1 MVEKVLI
8 DSLDAPE
15 LEAYRTMKW
24 QYEQRNA
31 GFFVAEGDKVVRRLL
46 ESSLGVSSVL
56 LPEKWFEELR
66 GMLEARPE
74 RIKVYVAEKAVL
86 EKLTGY
92 SMYQGVLAVGR
103 VPASAALDE
112 MLSSAHTGAPL
123 LVAVEGVSNAENMGG
138 LVRNCVAFGAD
149 GLLVG
154 ETSCSPYLRRA
165 VRSSMGTI
173 FKFPILETSSLVN
186 TIRQLKGA
194 GVRCVAAHP
203 HANQRRISEANLKGP
218 VCIVLGAEGAGLT
231 KELLAACDEA
241 VVIPMA
247 QEVDSLNVGTAGALF
262 LYEAARQRGRT

>member
-1 MVEKVLI
+1 MVEKIPI
-8 DSLDAPE
+8 DSLDGPE

-24 QYEQRNA
+24 QYEHRKA
-31 GFFVAEGDKVVRRLL
+31 GFFVAEGEKVVRRLL
-46 ESSLGVSSVL
+46 ESALSVVSVL
-56 LPEKWFEELR
+56 LPEKWFEDLR
-66 GMLEARPE
+66 AVLEARPE
-74 RIKVYVAEKAVL
+74 RIKAYIAEKAML

-103 VPASAALDE
+103 VPAAASLDE
-112 MLSSAHTGAPL
+112 MLSSARTGAPL
-123 LVAVEGVSNAENMGG
+123 FVAVEGVSNAENMGG

-186 TIRQLKGA
+186 TIQRLKGA
-194 GVRCVAAHP
+194 GVRSVAAHP
-203 HANQRRISEANLKGP
+203 HTNQRRISEANFKGP
-218 VCIVLGAEGAGLT
+218 VCIALGAEGTGLT
-231 KELLAACDEA
+231 KDLQSACDEA

-247 QEVDSLNVGTAGALF
+247 AEVDSLNVGAAGAVF